1 MLHTEILDPKSL
13 ELLKS
18 LLQKPYLQDFYLV
31 GGTAL
36 ALHFGHRKS
45 IDLDLFSHTDFET
58 DRFLEQLQQDFP
70 FQINHSAPFTLKGS
84 INNVQVDFI
93 AHRYPL
99 LKNLNHMEELRIVSI
114 QDILAMKLNAVA
126 VSGQRSKD
134 FIDLYYGFRKF
145 NLKEMLS
152 FYKRKYKQENAMH
165 VLKSLNFFEDVDL
178 SDWPVLLQEP
188 ELSWETVKE
197 KINKEVLDFSKRN
210 MDLEG

>member
-1 MLHTEILDPKSL
+1 MLHPEILDPKSL

-45 IDLDLFSHTDFET
+45 IDLDLFSHVDFET
-58 DRFLEQLQQDFP
+58 DRLLEQLQQDFP
-70 FQINHSAPFTLKGS
+70 FQINHSAPRTLKGT
-84 INNVQVDFI
+84 IYNVQVDFI
-93 AHRYPL
+93 AHRYSL
-99 LKNLNHMEELRIVSI
+99 LKNLNRMDGLRIASI

-145 NLKEMLS
+145 SLKEMLS
-152 FYKRKYKQENAMH
+152 FYKRKYKQENVMH

-178 SDWPVLLQEP
+178 SDWPVLLKEP

-197 KINKEVLDFSKRN
+197 KINKGVLDFSKRN
-210 MDLEG
+210 LDF